1 MTSLVALLVAVVPG
15 VLLGFALPPG
25 RYRWA
30 AWAASPALTLGLI
43 AVAMAWLRPL
53 GLPDSAAAVL
63 VAELVLA
70 AAAIT
75 LSRLLGRGLV
85 EDGADRGAR
94 RWWTRFRLPSVRPR
108 PADVVGLAVPAVI
121 AAGYGWLIVGRLA
134 APPGWDAMNHGYL
147 SRRILDTGSTAITAA
162 CSSGSTDTVTSC
174 EFYPLAAN
182 VAWAQA
188 TQLSGGPMST
198 VMTTWALLVGPFALA
213 AGIYACVRALG
224 GRPVVAA
231 AAATAPV
238 FIGPMWVSLLSGRIT
253 EQAAPCLAGGLALLI
268 ALAVRGRHPVRMGLL
283 AGLGGA
289 GVVMMH
295 SYDVLFIGVLALGL
309 AVALRE
315 RLRWRTVGAAAVAM
329 VVAGAGTLA
338 PLLGTI
344 VGAGGERLTEKPQ
357 LLGRWGEAV
366 QFWLTDPQRYVLLGF
381 PTPGTEHVAPWP
393 LSVRI
398 GLWITVACLLAS
410 PLALVLRSLRW
421 ARPWLAA
428 GLVFTLV
435 GIVTI
440 SSNAALVQSLAALW
454 YGDPARP
461 WSMIFPVYGVA
472 TVAGAVVLGLGL
484 RRLLALLGGRVTALR
499 RPTRALTSGAAVA
512 AVVVLSLALLAAVP
526 GTWHPLRGEVKRRA
540 PVGDS
545 YGRAFE
551 WLDGRVQP
559 GQVVAYDRHRQFMTW
574 SYADYGTPLLFGI
587 PPLEKA
593 VADNW
598 EDRWRAW
605 RWLVNNADA
614 PAAGCAVRRLAIGYV
629 IVGSANYPGWRAHYR
644 QSRLD
649 RSDRLTLVHR
659 VDGIRIYQVT
669 EAGRV
674 CPDPAG

>member
-1 MTSLVALLVAVVPG
+1 MTSFIAFLVAVAPG
-15 VLLGFALPPG
+15 ALLGFALPPG
-25 RYRWA
+25 RYRWV

-53 GLPDSAAAVL
+53 GLPDGAMAVL

-70 AAAIT
+70 GAAVA
-75 LSRLLGRGLV
+75 LSRLVGRGLV
-85 EDGADRGAR
+85 EDADDRPR
-94 RWWTRFRLPSVRPR
+94 SLRSRLRLPSVRPR
-108 PADVVGLAVPAVI
+108 PADIVGLAVPAVI

-147 SRRILDTGSTAITAA
+147 SRRILDTGTTAITAA

-188 TQLSGGPMST
+188 TQLSGGAMST

-224 GRPVVAA
+224 GRPLVAA

-238 FIGPMWVSLLSGRIT
+238 FVGPMWTSLLSGRIT

-268 ALAVRGRHPVRMGLL
+268 ALAVRGRHPVRTGLL

-289 GVVMMH
+289 GIVMTH

-309 AVALRE
+309 IVGLRE
-315 RLRWRTVGAAAVAM
+315 RLRWRTVGAAAAAM
-329 VVAGAGTLA
+329 VIAGIGAIA
-338 PLLGTI
+338 PLLGT
-344 VGAGGERLTEKPQ
+344 VAGAGGERLTEKPQ

-366 QFWLTDPQRYVLLGF
+366 EFWLTDPQRYVLLGF
-381 PTPGTEHVAPWP
+381 PGPGTAHIAPWP

-398 GLWITVACLLAS
+398 ALWITVACLLVS
-410 PLALVLRSLRW
+410 PLALVLRELRW
-421 ARPWLAA
+421 ARPWLVA
-428 GLVFTLV
+428 GLAITLV

-484 RRLLALLGGRVTALR
+484 RRLLALLGVRTAALR
-499 RPTRALTSGAAVA
+499 WPARTVPPVA
-512 AVVVLSLALLAAVP
+512 ALAAAVVLSLALLAAVP
-526 GTWHPLRGEVKRRA
+526 GSWHPLRGEVKQRA

-551 WLDGRVQP
+551 WLDARVQP

-574 SYADYGTPLLFGI
+574 SYADHGTPLLFGI

-593 VADNW
+593 VAENW
-598 EDRWRAW
+598 EERWRAW
-605 RWLVNNADA
+605 RWLVNNTDA
-614 PAAGCAVRRLAIGYV
+614 PPAGCAVRRLDIGYV
-629 IVGSANYPGWRAHYR
+629 LVGSGNYPGWRAHYR

-659 VDGIRIYQVT
+659 VDDIRIYQVT

-674 CPDPAG
+674 CAGPAG